1 MNNFFNAKRFDER
14 LRLCVT
20 AAWSIFSKKVGNG
33 LIQINK
39 EASMQLQYA
48 YILGHML
55 PLVCQ
60 TKGEYAEIELETG
73 VLVSAKPY
81 NIDIL
86 LKGKTNA
93 GNYYIA
99 IELKCYREKTATGGK
114 RGAQNIFMKDVYD
127 DLGILE
133 RYVEQGKANAGVAL
147 VMTDYKNFVNP
158 KEKSGVAW
166 EHYDIANGTMISP
179 TTKTIAI
186 AHKDVYIEL
195 KKHYKFDW
203 HQFGDFSFAML
214 EGASN
219 V

>member
-1 MNNFFNAKRFDER
+1 MNNFFNANRFDER

-20 AAWSIFSKKVGNG
+20 AAWSILSKKVGNG

-48 YILGHML
+48 YILRHML
-55 PLVCQ
+55 PLVYQ
-60 TKGEYAEIELETG
+60 AEGEHAELELETG
-73 VLVSAKPY
+73 VLISGKPY

-86 LKGKTNA
+86 LKGKTPA
-93 GNYYIA
+93 GNYDVA
-99 IELKCYREKTATGGK
+99 IELKCYKEKSATDGK

-133 RYVEQGKANAGVAL
+133 RYVEQGKANSGVAL
-147 VMTDYKNFVNP
+147 IMTDYQNFVNP
-158 KEKSGVAW
+158 KKKSGIAW
-166 EHYDIANGTMISP
+166 EHYDIANGTKISP
-179 TTKTIAI
+179 TTKTTAI
-186 AHKDVYIEL
+186 ANKDVYIEL
-195 KKHYKFDW
+195 KKHYEFDW
-203 HQFGDFSFAML
+203 QQFGNFYFAML

>member
-1 MNNFFNAKRFDER
+1 MSNFFSAERFDER
-14 LRLCVT
+14 LRLCVS
-20 AAWSIFSKKVGNG
+20 AAWSIFGKKVGNG
-33 LIQINK
+33 MIQINK

-48 YILGHML
+48 YILRHML

-60 TKGEYAEIELETG
+60 ADGEHAELELETG
-73 VLVSAKPY
+73 VLISGKPY

-86 LKGKTNA
+86 LKGITNA
-93 GNYYIA
+93 GNYDVA
-99 IELKCYREKTATGGK
+99 IELKCYRELSATGGK

-166 EHYDIANGTMISP
+166 EHYDIANGTKISP
-179 TTKTIAI
+179 TTKTAAI
-186 AHKDVYIEL
+186 ANKEVCIEL
-195 KKHYKFDW
+195 KKHYL
-203 HQFGDFSFAML
+203 FAWLQTSTFAFAEL
-214 EGASN
+214 EGKDA